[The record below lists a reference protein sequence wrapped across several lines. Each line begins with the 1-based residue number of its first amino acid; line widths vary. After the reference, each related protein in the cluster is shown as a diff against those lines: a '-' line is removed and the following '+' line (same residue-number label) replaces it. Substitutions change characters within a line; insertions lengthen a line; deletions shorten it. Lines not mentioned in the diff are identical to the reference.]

1 MIILNTPHNPTG
13 KVFNLEELEMIAHL
27 CKKYNVV
34 CLADEVYE
42 WVVYKPAK
50 HIRIGKLKSVNNY
63 YFKFPRRVLDFG
75 PRL

>member
-13 KVFNLEELEMIAHL
+13 KVFGLEELEMIANL

-34 CLADEVYE
+34 CLSDEVYE

-50 HIRIGKLKSVNNY
+50 HIRMGK
-63 YFKFPRRVLDFG
+63 VLLISRYLTLFW
-75 PRL
+75 LCNCH